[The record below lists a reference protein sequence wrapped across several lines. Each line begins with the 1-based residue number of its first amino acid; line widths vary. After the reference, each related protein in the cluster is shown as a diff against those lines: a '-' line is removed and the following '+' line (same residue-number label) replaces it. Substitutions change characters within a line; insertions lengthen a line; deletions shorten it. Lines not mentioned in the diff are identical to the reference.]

1 MTKQQSAVSPKNPIF
16 QDCIICSEDGYK
28 PQDAEAAYE
37 NILRYV
43 ADDYRQR
50 RGLSAEYPMVASSYA
65 KWCSVLAKQI
75 ALGQKRSLVIKR
87 ALKALKLSS
96 QRCSL

>member
-1 MTKQQSAVSPKNPIF
+1 MSHKNPIF
-16 QDCIICSEDGYK
+16 QDYIICLEDRYK

-75 ALGQKRSLVIKR
+75 ALGTKEAS
-87 ALKALKLSS
+87 
-96 QRCSL
+96 

>member
-16 QDCIICSEDGYK
+16 QDYIICSEDGYK

-75 ALGQKRSLVIKR
+75 ALVTQGLVIKR
-87 ALKALKLSS
+87 ALKALKLRS

>member
-16 QDCIICSEDGYK
+16 QDYIICSEDGYK

-75 ALGQKRSLVIKR
+75 ALGKGLVIKR
-87 ALKALKLSS
+87 ALKALKLRS

>member
-16 QDCIICSEDGYK
+16 QDYIICSEDGYK

-75 ALGQKRSLVIKR
+75 ALGTRSLVIKR
-87 ALKALKLSS
+87 ALKALKLRS

>member
-1 MTKQQSAVSPKNPIF
+1 MSPKKPIF
-16 QDCIICSEDGYK
+16 QDYIICLEDRYK

-65 KWCSVLAKQI
+65 KWCSVLAKQK
-75 ALGQKRSLVIKR
+75 GLVIKR
-87 ALKALKLSS
+87 ALKALKLRS

>member
-1 MTKQQSAVSPKNPIF
+1 MTKQQSAVSPKKPIF
-16 QDCIICSEDGYK
+16 QDYIICSEDGYK

-75 ALGQKRSLVIKR
+75 ALGKRPRDKNS
-87 ALKALKLSS
+87 A
-96 QRCSL
+96 